1 MMLLHAVQAKF
12 LKQYSQLISE
22 QTQQNQNPVV
32 ANKRDELNLLS
43 TYIQVT
49 ILAVSEGLGFGG

>member
-1 MMLLHAVQAKF
+1 M
-12 LKQYSQLISE
+12 
-22 QTQQNQNPVV
+22 NP
-32 ANKRDELNLLS
+32 KLRDELNLLS